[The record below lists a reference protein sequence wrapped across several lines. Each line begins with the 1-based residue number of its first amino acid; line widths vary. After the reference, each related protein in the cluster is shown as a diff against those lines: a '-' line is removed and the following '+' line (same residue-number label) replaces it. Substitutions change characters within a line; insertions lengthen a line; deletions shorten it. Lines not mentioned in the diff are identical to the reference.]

1 MITIISPS
9 KKLHDAP
16 KKIEASKQYS
26 PFLEDTLQLTKLLK
40 SQAPSELESLLHIS
54 PKLAELNYDRY
65 QDFSDDFSSRGSQ
78 AIFSFS
84 GTVYDGLDANSFSA
98 SDIQFAN
105 THLRHI
111 SGLFGLLR
119 PLDLIQAYR
128 LDMGTKLI
136 TKKGKNLY
144 EFWGNKITDQ
154 LNSALEQTPSKTLIN
169 LASKEYSK
177 AIKVTHL
184 NGRFLTLDFKEKKEG
199 QYKAVMTYAKFA
211 RGLMARHIIQNQVQ
225 SPEDLKSFKEEN
237 YAFNED
243 LSTEDTWIFSR

>member
-9 KKLHDAP
+9 KKLYDTP
-16 KKIEASKQYS
+16 KKVDSKPQTS
-26 PFLEDTLQLTKLLK
+26 SFLEDTLELADLLK
-40 SQAPSELESLLHIS
+40 TYSRSELEKLLHIS

-65 QDFSDDFSSRGSQ
+65 QAFSSDFSKRSSQ
-78 AIFSFS
+78 AVFSFS
-84 GTVYDGLDANSFSA
+84 GTVYDGLDANSLSNKE
-98 SDIQFAN
+98 IHFAN
-105 THLRHI
+105 EHLRHL

-144 EFWGNKITDQ
+144 EFWGNKITDE
-154 LNSALEQTPSKTLIN
+154 LNSALEETPSKTVIN

-177 AIKVTHL
+177 AIKVKNL
-184 NGRFLTLDFKEKKEG
+184 NGRFLTLDFKEKKDG

-211 RGLMARHIIQNQVQ
+211 RGLMARYIIQNQAQ
-225 SPEDLKSFKEEN
+225 SPEVLKSFTEEN